1 MIHTLT
7 MELGGRN
14 LTIETGKVAKQAGG
28 SVWVRYGDTVLL
40 ATAVGGTH
48 EIDRDFLPLFVE
60 YREKT
65 YAAGR
70 IPGGFFKREGRPN
83 EKEVLSSRLIDRSLR
98 PYFDKSFRFE
108 IQVMAEVL
116 SSDQENDPDVLGLI
130 GASCAV
136 CLSDLPF
143 PEPIGAVRVG
153 MDQDG
158 SFVLN
163 PTSGELEMSR
173 LSLVVAGTAESI
185 VMVEGEAAEIS
196 EEQLADAM
204 QFAHPH
210 IRSIVEMVNKLVELA
225 GRPKRDWQPKPVD
238 EKLAEKV
245 VMGFRDRVAASIRI
259 ADKAEREGAMRACID
274 EAMEQFAAEYP
285 ERGDEIAASLR
296 RHERELMR
304 KMILDESV
312 RVDGR
317 RPDEVRH
324 ITCEVGALP
333 RTHGSAIFTRG
344 QTQTLV
350 VTTLGTSV
358 DEQKIEELMGQ
369 SWKTFMLHYNFP
381 SYSVGETRP
390 SRGPGRREIGHGALS
405 ERALAAVA
413 PSNERFPYTIRLVSD
428 VLESNGSSSMASV
441 CGGSLSL
448 MDAGVPI
455 KAPVAGI
462 AMGLVKEGQ
471 STAVLSDIMGVE
483 DHLGD
488 MDFKVAGTAEGITS
502 VQMDIKIKGL
512 DIDTLKRAL
521 EQARLGRLHILNIM
535 NQTIAESRSEISQY
549 APRILVIKIN
559 PDKIRDVIGPGGKMI
574 KKITEQTGASIDIED
589 DGTVKIACIDS
600 EMAQKAVDIVRSLTE
615 DPEIGRIYRGR
626 VRRIV
631 NFGAFVEILPG
642 RDGLVHISE
651 LEHRRVARVED
662 VLSEGDIVLVK
673 VIGVDE
679 EGKIRLSRK
688 AVLEESEKD
697 Q

>member
-1 MIHTLT
+1 MIHTLSI
-7 MELGGRN
+7 ELGGRN
-14 LTIETGKVAKQAGG
+14 LTLETGKVAKQAGG

-40 ATAVGGTH
+40 ATAVGGAK

-143 PEPIGAVRVG
+143 PEPVGAVRVG
-153 MDQDG
+153 MDEDG
-158 SFVLN
+158 QFVLN
-163 PTSGELEMSR
+163 PTSEQLEASR
-173 LSLVVAGTAESI
+173 MSLVVAGTAESI
-185 VMVEGEAAEIS
+185 VMVEGEAAEIT
-196 EEQLADAM
+196 EEQLADAL

-210 IRSIVEMVNKLVELA
+210 IRSIVEMVSKLVALA
-225 GRPKRDWQPKPVD
+225 GKPKRDWQPKPVD
-238 EKLAEKV
+238 QDLTREVVSKFHDRAAE
-245 VMGFRDRVAASIRI
+245 SIRI
-259 ADKAEREGAMRACID
+259 ADKAEREASMRVCID
-274 EAMEQFAAEYP
+274 EAIGHYAE
-285 ERGDEIAASLR
+285 EHAGREEEIAGILR
-296 RHERELMR
+296 KHERELMR
-304 KMILDESV
+304 NMILDESV

-317 RPDEVRH
+317 RPDEIRH
-324 ITCEVGALP
+324 ITCEVGVLP

-381 SYSVGETRP
+381 SYSVGETKP
-390 SRGPGRREIGHGALS
+390 ARGPGRREIGHGALS
-405 ERALAAVA
+405 ERALAGVA
-413 PSNERFPYTIRLVSD
+413 PSNERFPYTIRIVSD

-462 AMGLVKEGQ
+462 AMGLIKEGHR
-471 STAVLSDIMGVE
+471 TAVLSDIMGVE

-502 VQMDIKIKGL
+502 VQMDIKVKGL
-512 DIDTLKRAL
+512 DLETMKRAL
-521 EQARLGRLHILNIM
+521 DQARRGRLHILGIM
-535 NQTIAESRSEISQY
+535 NQTIAESRTEISQY

-662 VLSEGDIVLVK
+662 VLNEGDIVLVK

-697 Q
+697 K